1 MQIQLISVRNKLFEA
16 WDKLSQAG
24 TNCPS
29 DSSDV
34 LWLYNGIQF
43 LMFIPIHNHASMM
56 DCGTLWVLSRLQ
68 NQHGTNLER
77 LGQIIPAGTN
87 CPSIESSIKKNS
99 SKNDFA
105 SIGDARKNFAIFF
118 GISIYPGNS
127 PLMEAPLVCDSSE
140 LRNTKNIQ

>member
-1 MQIQLISVRNKLFEA
+1 MSQLGQFVPARILRRSTNPSGTNPAPPIKPGTSSSQCGSN
-16 WDKLSQAG
+16 LSPFGINYSKSGTNCPRSG

-56 DCGTLWVLSRLQ
+56 DCGTFWVLSRLQ

-87 CPSIESSIKKNS
+87 CPRLGQIVPAGTNCPRCKI
-99 SKNDFA
+99 
-105 SIGDARKNFAIFF
+105 
-118 GISIYPGNS
+118 
-127 PLMEAPLVCDSSE
+127 
-140 LRNTKNIQ
+140 